1 MTILLSDPRVRA
13 VPVVECGEPLVRLPH
28 DLSPAGALVRA
39 GLAERLVAADRAL
52 PAGIRLRVVEGFRSL
67 EDQRAIVSS
76 YGAELA
82 ALHPG
87 IDAGELERLTSRFVA
102 PVDVAPHVAGAAVD
116 LTLID
121 IRARP
126 KRSRL
131 LRAALHARW
140 RRCRSSTGHPARLR
154 SGALPSHA
162 HRDARD
168 GGTSWDALYGDEL
181 DLGTPIDA
189 TPEQSDGRCW
199 FAAGGIGAD
208 ARAHRTLLADVL
220 GAQGLV
226 NYPTEWWHWSH
237 GDRYWALTTGAPHAV
252 YGPLSA
258 AVAA

>member
-13 VPVVECGEPLVRLPH
+13 VPVAECGEPLVRLPH

-39 GLAERLVAADRAL
+39 DLADRLVAADRLL
-52 PAGIRLRVVEGFRSL
+52 PAGIRLRVVEGFRPV
-67 EDQRAIVSS
+67 EEQRAIVAS

-87 IDAGELERLTSRFVA
+87 IGEAALERLTSRFVA

-116 LTLID
+116 LTLVD
-121 IRARP
+121 I
-126 KRSRL
+126 
-131 LRAALHARW
+131 
-140 RRCRSSTGHPARLR
+140 T
-154 SGALPSHA
+154 
-162 HRDARD
+162 
-168 GGTSWDALYGDEL
+168 GDEL

-199 FAAGGIGAD
+199 FAAAGIGQD
-208 ARAHRTLLADVL
+208 ARAHRTLLAKVL
-220 GAQGLV
+220 RSQGLV

-237 GDRYWALTTGAPHAV
+237 GDRYWALLTRAPHAL
-252 YGPLSA
+252 YGPLAS